1 MRLVASVSWGNDG
14 IASLQWLREN
24 GHTDVT
30 AAYCDTGWA
39 ASWWPQR
46 VAKGEAWARTL
57 GYQSVQC
64 KSMGMQALVRMKKG
78 WPGNGQQFC
87 TLWLKGMPFL
97 EWIDQA
103 DPERKSIVVIGKRR
117 AESKE
122 RADTPEFIES
132 SEYHG
137 GRKIWHPLYLHTDEQ
152 RNELILR
159 AGWEVLPHR
168 SKECNPCVN
177 ANRKTFLGLTP
188 GEIERVNDGE
198 VEVGKPM
205 FRPKRF
211 GALGIHG
218 VIQWAKHGRDRG
230 SVEQEEEGCGS
241 LFGCEVETP

>member
-1 MRLVASVSWGNDG
+1 MRIVLSVSYGNDG
-14 IASLQWLREN
+14 IASIRWAHETGQQ
-24 GHTDVT
+24 DVT
-30 AAYCDTGWA
+30 VAYCDTGWA
-39 ASWWPQR
+39 APWWPQR
-46 VAKGEAWARTL
+46 VERGEALAASYGFQTVR
-57 GYQSVQC
+57 C
-64 KSMGMQALVRMKKG
+64 KSMGMEALVRMKKG

-103 DPERKSIVVIGKRR
+103 DPDARSVVVIGKRR

-122 RADTPEFIES
+122 RADTPEFIDA

-168 SKECNPCVN
+168 SRECNPCVN

-188 GEIERVNDGE
+188 GEVERVNDLE
-198 VEVGKPM
+198 VAVGKPM

-218 VIQWAKHGRDRG
+218 VMVWAKDGRKRAD
-230 SVEQEEEGCGS
+230 VEEEEAQCGS
-241 LFGCEVETP
+241 MFGCEVETP